1 MLCAV
6 TTANLFVYREDYKL
20 PNHAGTVLPDG
31 SMIAPPSR
39 VNACLSDLAVPYW
52 VSGNWQSGE
61 LGSCN
66 QAWEPCGVQLT
77 CLNTARGTRAGLALW
92 LSGRVSCA
100 YQQQQSVSASGPPRW
115 LHHWQLL

>member
-6 TTANLFVYREDYKL
+6 TPANLFVYREDYRL

-31 SMIAPPSR
+31 SMIASPSR

-52 VSGNWQSGE
+52 VSVNWQSGE

-66 QAWEPCGVQLT
+66 QDWEPCGVQLT
-77 CLNTARGTRAGLALW
+77 CLNTARGTKDRLGALAIWKGQLC
-92 LSGRVSCA
+92 LSTAARCFS
-100 YQQQQSVSASGPPRW
+100 
-115 LHHWQLL
+115 